1 MPHSGRS
8 CCYHRKKDL
17 IIEMRQCM
25 CNNTMAVMVED
36 SRDYSIKGVVKRVL
50 FKKLV
55 SRSMELLQSRNE
67 MAFLNQLKTVMRRI

>member
-1 MPHSGRS
+1 
-8 CCYHRKKDL
+8 
-17 IIEMRQCM
+17 
-25 CNNTMAVMVED
+25 MAVMVED

-67 MAFLNQLKTVMRRI
+67 MAFLNQLKTIMRRI